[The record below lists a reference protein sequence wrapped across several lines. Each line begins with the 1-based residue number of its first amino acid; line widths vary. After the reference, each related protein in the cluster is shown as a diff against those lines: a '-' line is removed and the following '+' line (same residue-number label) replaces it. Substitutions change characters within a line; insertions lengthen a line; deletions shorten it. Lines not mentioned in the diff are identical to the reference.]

1 MTQRTRKVLW
11 LIVRILVS
19 TVCVA
24 WVAHNVQWTNRLD
37 ATTGEIVSR
46 GFLST
51 LGDVFGKHGWPW
63 LLAAAAVYSLSPLFG
78 ALRWRM
84 LLGVQGI
91 RLSLAEAWRLT
102 YIGFFYNTFLLGLTG
117 GDVVKAYY
125 AAKHTDK
132 KTEAVTTVFLDR
144 LIGIFGMGLLC
155 ICALAFRWTDPALA
169 DVRTII
175 LVFLGGA
182 AVVGIVAF
190 SRRVRRVLH
199 IDALVERLPF
209 KGVMTKLNAAVFVYR
224 DHHRAVLCGILLS
237 WCAHVVS
244 IAAVYFSARAL
255 GLEAAPH
262 YFLIYMPVI
271 WIAAAVIPTIQG
283 VGTMEWLCQQF
294 FTAAVL
300 GLDED
305 QHAKSEAL
313 LIMLLFRVAM
323 FIAVL
328 PGGVLHVLH
337 PEVSAR
343 EAREH
348 LKDETESDA

>member
-1 MTQRTRKVLW
+1 MTRRTRKALW

-24 WVAHNVQWTNRLD
+24 WVAHNVQWTDRLN
-37 ATTGEIVSR
+37 ATTGEVISR

-63 LLAAAAVYSLSPLFG
+63 LLAAAAAYSLSPLFG

-155 ICALAFRWTDPALA
+155 ICALAFRWADPALA

-182 AVVGIVAF
+182 TVAGILAF

-199 IDALVERLPF
+199 INALIKRLPF
-209 KGVMTKLNAAVFVYR
+209 KRIMTKLNAAVFVYR
-224 DHHRAVLCGILLS
+224 DHPWAVLRSILLS

-271 WIAAAVIPTIQG
+271 WIAAALLPT
-283 VGTMEWLCQQF
+283 VGGLGPMEYLSQHY
-294 FTAAVL
+294 FTAGVL
-300 GLDED
+300 GLDRD
-305 QHAKSEAL
+305 QQAEAAAL
-313 LIMLLFRVAM
+313 AVMLIFRVAM

-348 LKDETESDA
+348 LKDETESDV